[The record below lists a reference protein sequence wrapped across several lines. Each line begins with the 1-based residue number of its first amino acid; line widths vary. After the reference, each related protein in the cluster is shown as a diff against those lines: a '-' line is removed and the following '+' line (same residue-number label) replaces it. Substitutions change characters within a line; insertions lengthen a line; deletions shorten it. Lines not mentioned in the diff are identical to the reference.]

1 MHDTILPG
9 KYRMGFTNMVARAT
23 PGSKDLSRW
32 VNKTNQ
38 FELLCLKSKF
48 MAA

>member
-1 MHDTILPG
+1 MHDSTLPE

-32 VNKTNQ
+32 VSERLAPLFFSGTV
-38 FELLCLKSKF
+38 
-48 MAA
+48 

>member
-1 MHDTILPG
+1 MHDTTLPA

-32 VNKTNQ
+32 VNKTHT
-38 FELLCLKSKF
+38 FGFDKIALKF
-48 MAA
+48 

>member
-1 MHDTILPG
+1 MHDSTLPT

-32 VNKTNQ
+32 VRTSDAPV
-38 FELLCLKSKF
+38 LL
-48 MAA
+48 